1 MAGKKKK
8 AAGAPTWM
16 VTFADMMALLLCLF
30 VLLLSFSEMDVA
42 KFKIMAGEME
52 QAFGMALKSKLT
64 GMIEFR
70 GTPEKRAFKDARKQ
84 KPEEFVPLIVP
95 PSLERSDEYNTAGGE
110 DAAGQYAAEEL
121 LAADLRDALY
131 DEIENGMLMLERV
144 AGDVVIRFP
153 SHVVYPSGSDTILP
167 STLEI
172 LDRVSKALAQTS
184 GTLVVSGH
192 TDDIP
197 ISTDRYR
204 SNWDLS
210 SARAASVVH
219 YLLRHNL
226 IDAGRISAT
235 GFADSRPLVPNDSPE
250 NRSKNRRVEISIRA
264 R

>member
-52 QAFGMALKSKLT
+52 QAFGLALKSKLT
-64 GMIEFR
+64 GMVEFR
-70 GTPEKRAFKDARKQ
+70 GSPERRAFKDARMR
-84 KPEEFVPLIVP
+84 KPEEFVPLVVP
-95 PSLERSDEYNTAGGE
+95 PSLERAEEYNVTNPE
-110 DAAGQYAAEEL
+110 YSVEEA
-121 LAADLRDALY
+121 LAADLSESLN
-131 DEIENGMLMLERV
+131 DEINEGSLMLERV
-144 AGDVVIRFP
+144 KGEVVIRFP
-153 SHVVYPSGSDTILP
+153 GHVVYPSGSDTILP

-172 LDRVSKALAQTS
+172 LDRVAKALSETNGQ
-184 GTLVVSGH
+184 LVVSGH
-192 TDDIP
+192 TDDVP
-197 ISTDRYR
+197 ISTGRYR

-219 YLLRHNL
+219 FLLRNKL
-226 IDAGRISAT
+226 IEPGRISAT
-235 GFADSRPLVPNDSPE
+235 GYADSRPLVPNDSAE
-250 NRSKNRRVEISIRA
+250 NRAKNRRVEISIRA

>member
-42 KFKIMAGEME
+42 KFKIMAVEME
-52 QAFGMALKSKLT
+52 QAFGLALKSKLT
-64 GMIEFR
+64 GMVEFR
-70 GTPEKRAFKDARKQ
+70 GSPERRAFKDARMQ
-84 KPEEFVPLIVP
+84 QPEEFVPLVVP
-95 PSLERSDEYNTAGGE
+95 PSLERAEEYNVTNPE
-110 DAAGQYAAEEL
+110 YSVEEA
-121 LAADLRDALY
+121 LAADLSESLS
-131 DEIENGMLMLERV
+131 DEINEGSLMLERV
-144 AGDVVIRFP
+144 DGEVVIRFP
-153 SHVVYPSGSDTILP
+153 GHVVYPSGSDTILP

-172 LDRVSKALAQTS
+172 LDRVAKALSETNGQ
-184 GTLVVSGH
+184 LVVSGH
-192 TDDIP
+192 TDDVP
-197 ISTDRYR
+197 ISTGRYR

-219 YLLRHNL
+219 FLLRNKL
-226 IDAGRISAT
+226 IDPGRISAT
-235 GFADSRPLVPNDSPE
+235 GYADSRPLVPNDSAE